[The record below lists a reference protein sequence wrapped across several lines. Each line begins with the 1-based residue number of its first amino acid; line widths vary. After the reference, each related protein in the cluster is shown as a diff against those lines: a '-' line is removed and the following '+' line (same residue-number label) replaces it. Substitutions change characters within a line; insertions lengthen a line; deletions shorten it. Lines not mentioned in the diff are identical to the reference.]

1 MRRTLKVLAVLGLVV
16 ALAVGADAYTRGTH
30 GSMQQYILEALEA
43 LIVVNEGIEDELDG
57 TTSDGGMSTLDDSL
71 TADGWTIATIPINVP
86 AGATTELVAT
96 AGAGKKIRVIGMMG
110 MADVS
115 GTVTL
120 QSAGDAISG
129 AMLPAAR
136 SGWVLPCIPAQNI
149 ALHGW
154 CDTADNEALNITT
167 VTCTFD
173 GILVY
178 ATED

>member
-1 MRRTLKVLAVLGLVV
+1 MRRALAVLALVAVLFGV
-16 ALAVGADAYTRGTH
+16 AYGYTRDVSGD
-30 GSMQQYILEALEA
+30 GQKALLIALEA
-43 LIVVNEGIEDELDG
+43 LIAVNEGIEDELDG